1 MTLIHMAPQVPHP
14 DRLYQG
20 RVQLLEVKYMP
31 SPLFELHSKATLRN
45 NIKSR
50 SSSMKE
56 DRELPTDEVI
66 QTIS

>member
-31 SPLFELHSKATLRN
+31 GPLFELYIPKQHYEIISNHER
-45 NIKSR
+45 
-50 SSSMKE
+50 SMKE
-56 DRELPTDEVI
+56 DGELPT
-66 QTIS
+66 